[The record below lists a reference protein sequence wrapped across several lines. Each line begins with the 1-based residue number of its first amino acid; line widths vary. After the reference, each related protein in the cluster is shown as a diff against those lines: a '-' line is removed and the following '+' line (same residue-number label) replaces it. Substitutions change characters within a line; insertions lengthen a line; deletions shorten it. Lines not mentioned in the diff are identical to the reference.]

1 MATAVGKAIDN
12 GANYYS
18 IAYAPPSQAYNG
30 AYHKIEVKVNR
41 KGVKLVFRTGYF
53 ADDLTKIKPPVGLT
67 LSQNPPAV
75 YGGNMKA
82 AMSRGMTTSQQILF
96 DVGVQPSTEPAKP
109 GDPPVMGTLDPK
121 LKDKRL
127 MRYGFQ
133 YVVPAEQ
140 IKFTPVPD
148 ASGAMTHKGAIEFD
162 IAVYDSND
170 KLLTG
175 LSQTLKMPLSDNSYQ
190 QMLKIH
196 SPVRFF
202 QQIDLPPGQLFVR
215 VGVLDTTSNKVGTL
229 ELPLKVEKK

>member
-1 MATAVGKAIDN
+1 
-12 GANYYS
+12 
-18 IAYAPPSQAYNG
+18 
-30 AYHKIEVKVNR
+30 
-41 KGVKLVFRTGYF
+41 
-53 ADDLTKIKPPVGLT
+53 
-67 LSQNPPAV
+67 
-75 YGGNMKA
+75 MKA

-109 GDPPVMGTLDPK
+109 SDPPVMGTLDPK

-127 MRYGFQ
+127 TWYGFE

-140 IKFTPVPD
+140 IKFNPVTD
-148 ASGAMTHKGAIEFD
+148 ATGAMTHKGAIEFD

-175 LSQTLKMPLSDNSYQ
+175 LSQTLKMPLSDASYQ
-190 QMLKIH
+190 QMVKIH

-202 QQIDLPPGQLFVR
+202 QQIDLPQGQLFVR

-229 ELPLKVEKK
+229 ELPLKVE